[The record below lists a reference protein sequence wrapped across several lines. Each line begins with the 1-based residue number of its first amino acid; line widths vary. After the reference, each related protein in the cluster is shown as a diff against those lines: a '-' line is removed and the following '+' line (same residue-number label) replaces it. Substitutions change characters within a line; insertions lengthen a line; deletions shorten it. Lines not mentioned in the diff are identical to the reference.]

1 MITFKILDK
10 KVPIPTSWRDVTYSQ
25 YVYMIVP
32 RTFVEYIHLFS
43 GIPLETLN
51 SAQIK
56 NVDKLSLALSF
67 LSLSPDLTRTETV
80 GPFILPGMPQFESLG
95 QFEDLRN
102 LVKKYPRKERKDFD
116 YTDLETECELYLTA
130 CAIYFQKVQDG
141 SYNSSKVE
149 KVKDELRSASAVEVL
164 SNGAFFFAKGLN
176 LSLPQMTLYQKAT
189 RAMKRFL
196 QAFPGYQKTLD
207 FLQRSSQSRKE

>member
-1 MITFKILDK
+1 MITFKILNK
-10 KVPIPTSWRDVTYSQ
+10 KCNIPTTWADVTYSQ
-25 YVYMIVP
+25 YVYMLIP

-51 SAQIK
+51 GAQIK
-56 NVDKLSLALSF
+56 NVDKLSLALAF
-67 LSLSPDLTRTETV
+67 LSLPPDMTRTETV
-80 GPFILPGMPQFESLG
+80 GAFVLPGMPQFESLG

-102 LVKKYPRKERKDFD
+102 LVKKYPRKERAEFD

-141 SYNSSKVE
+141 AYNPAKVE
-149 KVKDELRSASAVEVL
+149 KVKDDLRNASAVEVL

-196 QAFPGYQKTLD
+196 QAFPGYQRTLD

>member
-196 QAFPGYQKTLD
+196 QAFPGYQRTLD

>member
-207 FLQRSSQSRKE
+207 FLQRSSQSPKG

>member
-207 FLQRSSQSRKE
+207 FLQRSSQSRKG